1 MIDDDGG
8 ANSKVMWMGYIKRN
22 RFKNAAG
29 SATEASDV
37 WDGWFICDS
46 GLSAPTAGA
55 LNFRD
60 GANSEALNHPTYLAD
75 TTGYGVTVAT
85 VTGEGSWPESRYN
98 VGITWIYDGIQE
110 SLVHP
115 ISTIGQLNVVSG
127 DSLVVRI
134 GIFNDSDTGANQTP
148 NATTN
153 ARLNPRITG
162 GRVYVQEAGDGTS
175 AEDATGQSWK
185 FLSGWDA
192 GSSGADTTGGG
203 ATVGARSAVIVG
215 EWTDNGTDQ
224 SYIDITVKEPSL
236 DTYESLN
243 GYTPLQSAI
252 SFDGA
257 GMGYFDSVV
266 TNRRAFTCNVSHTN
280 EYGITRRH
288 GDRILYSEPG
298 RFDTFPSNNF
308 IEIGVNDGDEFRAL
322 YTYADRLLAFKRK
335 KLYIINIGSGAD
347 TAWFLESEH
356 ENRGVNHPCSVTDTD
371 YGLAFCNAFGVF
383 IYNGRD
389 VVELS
394 ENLLKEDTTGDMD
407 DWYTFVTLNTAPTGE
422 EKPLM
427 GYVKRTK
434 QLIIIA
440 SPTTTGESGNAFI
453 YDFKTGSWVFALDVL
468 TDGNEYTNFAQDWTG
483 ELIIGETTSNNTQML
498 IWDDAPANN
507 AVQQLITKD
516 IDFGDPGRAKK
527 VYKMYLTY
535 KASTALQDT
544 GTNDIPLLYSTDGST
559 TFTNFDTCVVGGSS
573 SATQLDASATNWD
586 VATLGITTPITVQSL
601 ALKVDVATSGT
612 MEINDMSIE
621 YRPLHKR
628 AS

>member
-1 MIDDDGG
+1 MPGG
-8 ANSKVMWMGYIKRN
+8 TTDPG
-22 RFKNAAG
+22 AG
-29 SATEASDV
+29 GQFT
-37 WDGWFICDS
+37 DS
-46 GLSAPTAGA
+46 GSSTIMGQWTTEGT
-55 LNFRD
+55 D
-60 GANSEALNHPTYLAD
+60 GA
-75 TTGYGVTVAT
+75 
-85 VTGEGSWPESRYN
+85 
-98 VGITWIYDGIQE
+98 
-110 SLVHP
+110 
-115 ISTIGQLNVVSG
+115 
-127 DSLVVRI
+127 
-134 GIFNDSDTGANQTP
+134 
-148 NATTN
+148 
-153 ARLNPRITG
+153 
-162 GRVYVQEAGDGTS
+162 
-175 AEDATGQSWK
+175 
-185 FLSGWDA
+185 
-192 GSSGADTTGGG
+192 
-203 ATVGARSAVIVG
+203 
-215 EWTDNGTDQ
+215 
-224 SYIDITVKEPSL
+224 YIDVTSTEPSL

-243 GYTPLQSAI
+243 GYTPLQAAI

-322 YTYADRLLAFKRK
+322 YAYADRLLAFKRK

-407 DWYTFVTLNTAPTGE
+407 DWYTFVTLNTTPTGE

-453 YDFKTGSWVFALDVL
+453 YDFKTGSWTFALDVL

-544 GTNDIPLLYSTDGST
+544 GTDDIPLLYSTDGST

>member
-1 MIDDDGG
+1 MPGG
-8 ANSKVMWMGYIKRN
+8 SSDP
-22 RFKNAAG
+22 G
-29 SATEASDV
+29 SGGQFT
-37 WDGWFICDS
+37 DS
-46 GLSAPTAGA
+46 GSSTIMGQWTTQGT
-55 LNFRD
+55 D
-60 GANSEALNHPTYLAD
+60 GA
-75 TTGYGVTVAT
+75 
-85 VTGEGSWPESRYN
+85 
-98 VGITWIYDGIQE
+98 
-110 SLVHP
+110 
-115 ISTIGQLNVVSG
+115 
-127 DSLVVRI
+127 
-134 GIFNDSDTGANQTP
+134 
-148 NATTN
+148 
-153 ARLNPRITG
+153 
-162 GRVYVQEAGDGTS
+162 
-175 AEDATGQSWK
+175 
-185 FLSGWDA
+185 
-192 GSSGADTTGGG
+192 
-203 ATVGARSAVIVG
+203 
-215 EWTDNGTDQ
+215 
-224 SYIDITVKEPSL
+224 YIDVTSTEPSL

-243 GYTPLQSAI
+243 GYSAFQPAV

-322 YTYADRLLAFKRK
+322 YAYADRLLAFKRK

-371 YGLAFCNAFGVF
+371 YGLAFCNAFGVY

-407 DWYTFVTLNTAPTGE
+407 DWNTFVTLNTTPTGE

-498 IWDDAPANN
+498 IWDDTPANN

-544 GTNDIPLLYSTDGST
+544 GTNDIPLLYGKDGST
-559 TFTNFDTCVVGGSS
+559 STFTNFDTCVVDGSS
-573 SATQLDASATNWD
+573 STTQLDASATNWQ